1 MTARLAKGIST
12 KQIGTAIPRELS
24 KGFSAIL
31 AGLVAVAFLSG
42 LMRSDARGIDLRVG
56 EGVTDL
62 RPPIGKELRRHP
74 ENPRYFMDAGQ
85 PVVFMGRYHAD
96 FICSTD
102 EHFTKDLSGYLKYLA
117 EELNANFTQVWAIMI
132 FSGRKEA
139 EYGVNTGGPLYMPFL
154 RIGPGTNYYGEAKY
168 DLTRSEPAYF
178 ARFHDFLRATRDRGI
193 YVEITLFDI
202 CGLKQGGNWYGA
214 FDPRWSS
221 NPFHPDNNINDLGLP
236 KDHAL
241 GKDRF
246 FNLKNAKL
254 RAVQEAYVDHL
265 LSELGGYGH
274 VIFNVCNEYDGPFDW
289 QEHWVRRIKAR
300 CPDRLLAVNNHD
312 GKGVPSGIEHAD
324 VDLLNY
330 HPGGGE
336 TVERSDASRWSHG
349 RGRRAVAHYD
359 VTRAI
364 LSDTDGY
371 HPGEMGSDADAEI
384 RKFAWSCFVN
394 GQHFADMSHAGRT
407 DRLMHC
413 PPLPTFRHILPFV
426 KQVDFIRAQP
436 HPELLL
442 DSDEGECLAQPGVE
456 YVVYLRFGGRLRLNT
471 SDSVRPLHGR
481 WYNPRSGQWSQPFE
495 VTPARTSSL
504 TCPDDKDW
512 ALHLKVKP

>member
-1 MTARLAKGIST
+1 MKTIRSLILNFAVFIQVLGGATEAPANAASQVRSAET
-12 KQIGTAIPRELS
+12 KANRHQP
-24 KGFSAIL
+24 
-31 AGLVAVAFLSG
+31 AG
-42 LMRSDARGIDLRVG
+42 
-56 EGVTDL
+56 
-62 RPPIGKELRRHP
+62 ELRQHP
-74 ENPRYFMDAGQ
+74 ENLRYFVDAGQ
-85 PVVFMGRYHAD
+85 PVVLMGRYHAD
-96 FICSTD
+96 FICRTD
-102 EHFTKDLSGYLKYLA
+102 AHFTKDLPGYMKYLA

-139 EYGVNTGGPLYMPFL
+139 EYGLNTGGPQYLPFL
-154 RIGPGTNYYGEAKY
+154 RTGPGTNYYGEPKY
-168 DLTRSEPAYF
+168 DLTRHDPAYF
-178 ARFHDFLRATRDRGI
+178 ARFHDFLRATRERGI

-202 CGLKQGGNWYGA
+202 CGLKQGGKWYGA

-254 RAVQEAYVDHL
+254 RVIQEAFVERL

-274 VIFNVCNEYDGPFDW
+274 IIFNICNEYDGPFDW
-289 QEHWVRRIKAR
+289 QEHWVRRVKAR
-300 CPDRLLAVNNHD
+300 CPNRLVAVNNHD
-312 GKGVPSGIEHAD
+312 SKGVPSGIEHSQ

-336 TVERSDASRWSHG
+336 TAERSGASRSSRG
-349 RGRRAVAHYD
+349 RGRRAVAHDD
-359 VTRAI
+359 VGRAI
-364 LSDTDGY
+364 LSDTDSY
-371 HPGEMGSDADAEI
+371 HPGEMGADADAEI
-384 RKFAWSCFVN
+384 RRFAWSCFVN

-426 KQVDFIRAQP
+426 NQVDFIHARP

-442 DSDEGECLAQPGVE
+442 ESEEGECFAQPGVE
-456 YVVYLRFGGRLRLNT
+456 YVIYLRFGGRLRLDA
-471 SDSVRPLHGR
+471 SHSARPLNGR
-481 WYNPRSGQWSQPFE
+481 WYNPRTGEWGKPFE
-495 VTPARTSSL
+495 VTPAPVGTLSCL
-504 TCPDDKDW
+504 TTTIGCCT
-512 ALHLKVKP
+512 